1 MKQKKQWKDL
11 STMTRMR
18 IIVMGIVQI
27 ALLVAALWDI
37 RRRPAEAIN
46 GSKKM
51 WVGLAFVNFVGPIA
65 YFLFGRKRGWHPKLA
80 AVMDENEPSGGD

>member
-1 MKQKKQWKDL
+1 MKQKKQWKDF
-11 STMTRMR
+11 STMTRVR

-27 ALLVAALWDI
+27 SLLVAALWDI

-51 WVGLAFVNFVGPIA
+51 WYGLAFVNFVGPIS
-65 YFLFGRKRGWHPKLA
+65 YFLFGRKQGFHAEPA
-80 AVMDENEPSGGD
+80 VVMDGD

>member
-1 MKQKKQWKDL
+1 MSQKKQWKDL
-11 STMTRMR
+11 STMTRVR
-18 IIVMGIVQI
+18 IAVMGFVQI

-51 WVGLAFVNFVGPIA
+51 WYGLAFVNFVGPIA
-65 YFLFGRKRGWHPKLA
+65 YFLFGRKRGFQVETP
-80 AVMDENEPSGGD
+80 AVRDSG

>member
-51 WVGLAFVNFVGPIA
+51 WYGLAFVNFVGPIA
-65 YFLFGRKRGWHPKLA
+65 YFLFGRKRGAQLEPA
-80 AVMDENEPSGGD
+80 ATLDGD